1 MTYRPA
7 HLSPV
12 STQPRGIAANDG
24 KPPLR
29 VLLVKLSSMGDV
41 IHNLPVVEDIL
52 GEYPGALIDW
62 VVEEPYASLVRLHP
76 GVRQVIPVALRRW
89 RKDPF
94 SAQTRRE
101 FRAVRAMLRVHRY
114 DVIIDTQ
121 SLVKSALISRLAK
134 GTHHGWVSGSCREP
148 MASWFYDVKH
158 PGLRFDAIP
167 SVQRYRDLVRQ
178 VLDTDPRSSPW
189 YGLKPDPVRPAWGPP
204 FKRMAVM
211 ITATARPEK
220 LWHQDAWRSVAVT
233 LAGHGYGLVFPWG
246 SEEERRRAVEIAK
259 GVAGAV
265 VAPSPLGLT
274 EWAKILASANLVVG
288 VDTGL
293 TFMAAAVGT
302 PVVGIFTA
310 TSPRHVGIDAAT
322 PHANMGEIGSPPPV
336 SKVIEAALMLGRKP

>member
-1 MTYRPA
+1 VA
-7 HLSPV
+7 V
-12 STQPRGIAANDG
+12 SANDG

-41 IHNLPVVEDIL
+41 IHNLPVVADIL
-52 GEYPGALIDW
+52 GEYPNALIDW
-62 VVEEPYASLVRLHP
+62 VVEESYAALVRLNP

-89 RKDPF
+89 RKAPF
-94 SAQTRRE
+94 SEQTRRE
-101 FRAVRAMLRVHRY
+101 FKALRAMLKLQRY
-114 DVIIDTQ
+114 DIIIDTQ
-121 SLVKSALISRLAK
+121 ALVKSALIARLAR
-134 GTHHGWVSGSCREP
+134 GVRHGWVAGSCREP
-148 MASWFYDVKH
+148 LAAWFYNKTH
-158 PGLRFDAIP
+158 PGMRFDAIP
-167 SVQRYRDLVRQ
+167 AVERYRDLVRQ

-189 YGLKPDPVRPAWGPP
+189 YGLKPDPVRPPWGPP
-204 FKRMAVM
+204 FKRLAVM
-211 ITATARPEK
+211 ITATARSEK

-233 LAGHGYGLVFPWG
+233 LAGNGYGLIFPWG
-246 SEEERRRAVEIAK
+246 TDEERRRAAVIAN

-265 VAPSPLGLT
+265 VAPAPFGLT

-322 PHANMGEIGSPPPV
+322 PHANMGDIGEPPPV
-336 SKVIEAALMLGRKP
+336 SKVIEAALMLGRRP